1 MQLFLD
7 IFLGYC
13 QIQPGEKVAD
23 LVVYEEI
30 GTLMTGGFEK
40 RPPILRPPCFLASE
54 IFEDSDEST
63 EVMAMIP
70 RPKIGW
76 PNRKVTFGKLYLATL
91 VHLHSP
97 ISRTS
102 SIEIIFH
109 SFTSESMSISG
120 LENAPKNI
128 NLAL

>member
-76 PNRKVTFGKLYLATL
+76 PNRKVTFGKLYLISL
-91 VHLHSP
+91 VHLQFL
-97 ISRTS
+97 
-102 SIEIIFH
+102 EIIFH
-109 SFTSESMSISG
+109 SFTSESMSIRG
-120 LENAPKNI
+120 LNHLVNAPKNSL
-128 NLAL
+128 LAL